1 MIGAPWPEPEVRARL
16 AGDAELPAHARSIVK
31 LARAAGW
38 VVSATYSRGT
48 VPKAKN
54 DWTPGRVVDAILVKI
69 RVGNMLVTMGWE
81 DGKATTAWVVL
92 PGNYLRSV
100 NHVQA
105 RAILGALT

>member
-1 MIGAPWPEPEVRARL
+1 MNGPWPEPEVRARL
-16 AGDAELPAHARSIVK
+16 AADAELPAHARSIIK
-31 LARAAGW
+31 IARGAGW

-54 DWTPGRVVDAILVKI
+54 DWTPGRVVDAVHVKV
-69 RVGNMLVTMGWE
+69 RVGNMLVVMCWE

-92 PGNYLRSV
+92 PGDYPRSV